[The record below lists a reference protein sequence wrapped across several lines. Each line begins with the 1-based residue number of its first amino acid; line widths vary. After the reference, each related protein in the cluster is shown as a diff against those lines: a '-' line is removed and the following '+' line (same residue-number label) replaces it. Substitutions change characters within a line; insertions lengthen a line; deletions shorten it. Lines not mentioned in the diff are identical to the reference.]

1 MWDLQT
7 GKLLRSIPDAHP
19 QGSAVLHVVVR
30 WKGVA
35 FIHDS
40 LLYTATNE
48 VKSVSA
54 PIYFLV
60 QSLKAHLCFCLN
72 CGS

>member
-40 LLYTATNE
+40 LLCTTTK
-48 VKSVSA
+48 VKSVSV
-54 PIYFLV
+54 PIYFL
-60 QSLKAHLCFCLN
+60 SLKAHL
-72 CGS
+72 

>member
-19 QGSAVLHVVVR
+19 QGSAVLHVMVR

-40 LLYTATNE
+40 T
-48 VKSVSA
+48 
-54 PIYFLV
+54 FFV
-60 QSLKAHLCFCLN
+60 QQLK
-72 CGS
+72 